1 LAIAL
6 LTLVPGCTDD
16 PDIPEGPN
24 MLPLVEIYDEPP
36 GTLDA
41 QNVEEVAMLAA
52 EQLAKVAELGDL
64 DFVVETLQDVTET
77 VDDFS
82 EEGGDDDTGGQVPV
96 NGVARFQTIC
106 PGWVP
111 GEKVDQEANG
121 ALNITLPFRDSRY
134 LTVIFG
140 SFARCRFRVVNR
152 QEQVTPIRVELNSA
166 IAGYI
171 GPGIKLDLSN
181 LQSVLFQ
188 LEGTGNFDDEEPV
201 DIELDFRVFTA
212 GKVETRVP
220 AQGGDVIPFVEEGVA
235 RVGIRAANG
244 TFCCEFE
251 ERICIQTEATSCEG
265 VTSGD
270 RALTW

>member
-6 LTLVPGCTDD
+6 LMLAAACNDE

-24 MLPLVEIYDEPP
+24 MLPLVEIYDNPP
-36 GTLDA
+36 GTLDEA
-41 QNVEEVAMLAA
+41 NVEAVAMLAA
-52 EQLAKVAELGDL
+52 EQLAKVGELGDL

-96 NGVARFQTIC
+96 NGVARFRTIC

-111 GEKVDQEANG
+111 GERLDQEANG
-121 ALNITLPFRDSRY
+121 ALNVTLPFRDSRY
-134 LTVIFG
+134 LPVIFG
-140 SFARCRFRVVNR
+140 SFERCRFRVVNR
-152 QEQVTPIRVELNSA
+152 QEQVTPLRVQLNSA

-171 GPGIKLDLSN
+171 GPDIRLDLSN
-181 LQSVLFQ
+181 LRSVLFR
-188 LEGTGNFDDEEPV
+188 LEGTGSFDDDEPV
-201 DIELDFRVFTA
+201 DVELDFRVFTA
-212 GKVETRVP
+212 GKVETRVS

-244 TFCCEFE
+244 TFCCDFE